1 MRRLAAAWIVCLV
14 LGGLPCMVSA
24 QAGTVGS
31 PAGSGAGS
39 KVKLEKTEWRL
50 TRLGGAAVTVDDPKR
65 TPYLVLDPTAHRV
78 SGSGGCNRVTGP
90 YQLTG
95 NQVTFSH
102 MASTMM
108 MCPSGMDLE
117 QRFLKALNETKR
129 WKIEGQELKLMDG
142 EGKVEAVFEVGPA
155 E

>member
-1 MRRLAAAWIVCLV
+1 M
-14 LGGLPCMVSA
+14 
-24 QAGTVGS
+24 
-31 PAGSGAGS
+31 
-39 KVKLEKTEWRL
+39 
-50 TRLGGAAVTVDDPKR
+50 
-65 TPYLVLDPTAHRV
+65 
-78 SGSGGCNRVTGP
+78 TGP

-108 MCPSGMDLE
+108 MCPSEMDLE

-142 EGKVEAVFEVGPA
+142 EGKVAAVFELGPA